1 MDPLLELSLVDWSFS
16 FMCCWNLTYGEAA
29 VRPTYALP
37 STNTK
42 YQVHNGIYGNIPRL
56 NRTFSS
62 RSFTVVQGGQI
73 IPTLCLEH
81 APGGIQV
88 VPTLF
93 SPIVPNFPYPLQFL
107 VTDCTT
113 CFDRSYAARMIPD
126 GLKASHFNILINIRI
141 SRCLGMLPT
150 CFGTLAIL
158 LEVWTKQYQLPR
170 YNYLCENF
178 QQKTY
183 STGVYVY
190 YLGCVTTVPQVEF
203 PASSYRKLAG
213 SASREEWS
221 IGPVPFPLNVSHDD
235 PWISDIERG

>member
-37 STNTK
+37 STKFTMAYMETYPGLIGRFLPDLLLLSK
-42 YQVHNGIYGNIPRL
+42 VEKSYQLSAWNMLQEEYKLYRHFFP
-56 NRTFSS
+56 
-62 RSFTVVQGGQI
+62 
-73 IPTLCLEH
+73 
-81 APGGIQV
+81 
-88 VPTLF
+88 
-93 SPIVPNFPYPLQFL
+93 PIVPNFPYPLQFL

-221 IGPVPFPLNVSHDD
+221 IGPVPFPLNVNHDD